1 MTCDGY
7 PTEEELNKIK
17 TWTINNENRDE
28 NYHNLMAFVKSCW
41 HWHNNIIRK
50 GNKYTLITGG
60 WSGNEEI
67 IAALKSNHM
76 FWMLYWHS
84 STRGGRHIFMPVFRA
99 RKKDEY

>member
-1 MTCDGY
+1 MTCDRY
-7 PTEEELNKIK
+7 PTEEELNEIR
-17 TWTINNENRDE
+17 TWIINNE

-41 HWHNNIIRK
+41 HWHDNIIRK

-67 IAALKSNHM
+67 IAALKSNHL

-99 RKKDEY
+99 RKKDE